1 MWRVSL
7 SVYIKEPNAQAQ
19 ACIIWMH
26 GLGSDAADMM
36 GLSEQLFLSDLNV
49 RHVYMDAPERPVTLN
64 NGMVMPAWY
73 DILGLEFSDREDQ
86 PGIQASAGLIR
97 DVIDEQIKVG
107 FTPQQIYLAG
117 FSQGGA
123 MALYTALQY
132 KARLGGVIAL
142 SAYLPIAQQ
151 IQPQLDKATPFFMA
165 LGQFDPLILPS
176 WTEQSR
182 MWLATHHYDCID
194 LHVYPMEHSVCYDEV
209 CDLSRWLMKQ
219 VGEVAQ

>member
-1 MWRVSL
+1 M

-26 GLGSDAADMM
+26 GLGSNAEDMM
-36 GLSEQLFLSDLNV
+36 GLSEEMVLSDLNV
-49 RHVYMDAPERPVTLN
+49 RHVYMDAPQRPVTLN

-86 PGIQASAGLIR
+86 PGIQASADLIR
-97 DVIDEQIKVG
+97 DVIDEQIKEG
-107 FTPQQIYLAG
+107 FAEQQIYLAG

-142 SAYLPIAQQ
+142 SAYLPIAQH
-151 IQPQLDKATPFFMA
+151 IKPQLDKATPFFMA
-165 LGQFDPLILPS
+165 MGQFDPLILPS

-182 MWLATHHYDCID
+182 MWLAAHQYVSID
-194 LHVYPMEHSVCYDEV
+194 FHAYPMEHSVCYEEV
-209 CDLSRWLMKQ
+209 GDLSRWLMKQ
-219 VGEVAQ
+219 VNEVVQ